1 MRKGLSLKMARM
13 IIRFLKQ
20 KLSDIIQ
27 SPMHVH
33 FTKLVVGQKPRC
45 DDSFFFVYIIG
56 ILRYVLG
63 LVVGQKTRGDDSFFF
78 LLHNRHQ
85 TVSC

>member
-20 KLSDIIQ
+20 KLSDIIR
-27 SPMHVH
+27 PMHVH
-33 FTKLVVGQKPRC
+33 FTKLVVGQKPRG

-63 LVVGQKTRGDDSFFF
+63 LVVGQKPRGDDSFFF
-78 LLHNRHQ
+78 LLHNRHH